1 MKIQQQNEEHRQMKI
16 NEDHNIKN
24 EQQHKN
30 LLEVFPSKYHRWEL
44 LTFDYKLKKKYIS
57 KHNYKNYVN
66 SWCFNNK
73 NAFTAIRVVYI
84 NGGSGQKTLKW
95 LV

>member
-30 LLEVFPSKYHRWEL
+30 LLEVLPSKYHHWEFL
-44 LTFDYKLKKKYIS
+44 NFAFDYKLKKN
-57 KHNYKNYVN
+57 H
-66 SWCFNNK
+66 F
-73 NAFTAIRVVYI
+73 
-84 NGGSGQKTLKW
+84 KT
-95 LV
+95 